1 MKREKENMTYRVY
14 QLKIAKEVYDY
25 GNEVGHVAAAVK
37 YPEYKVS
44 RDIRFQGSAKWE
56 PSMFA
61 YFSPVCEM
69 DASDLE
75 EVFNI
80 GNIGPEEKITRLDR
94 MHSVSVGDII
104 QNPTGEFYMVDDFG
118 FEKIQVN

>member
-1 MKREKENMTYRVY
+1 M
-14 QLKIAKEVYDY
+14 
-25 GNEVGHVAAAVK
+25 
-37 YPEYKVS
+37 
-44 RDIRFQGSAKWE
+44 DIRFQGSAKWK

-61 YFSPVCEM
+61 YFSPVCEIA
-69 DASDLE
+69 ASNLDQ
-75 EVFNI
+75 VFDI

-118 FEKIQVN
+118 FEKIQIN

>member
-1 MKREKENMTYRVY
+1 MSYKVY
-14 QLKIAKEVYDY
+14 QLKIAKHVYDY
-25 GNEVGHVAAAVK
+25 VNEVGHAEAAVK
-37 YPEYKVS
+37 YPEWKVS
-44 RDIRFQGSAKWE
+44 QDVRFRGSAKWE
-56 PSMFA
+56 PTMFEH
-61 YFSPVCEM
+61 FSLVCEI

-104 QNPTGEFYMVDDFG
+104 QDQDGAFHMVDDFG
-118 FEKIQVN
+118 FNQVLVVQ

>member
-1 MKREKENMTYRVY
+1 MTYRVY
-14 QLKIAKEVYDY
+14 QIKVARQVYDY
-25 GNEVGHVAAAVK
+25 VNEVGHEAAAIK
-37 YPEYKVS
+37 YPEYGVS
-44 RDIRFQGSAKWE
+44 MAIRFQGSAKWE

-80 GNIGPEEKITRLDR
+80 GNIGPEEKITRLAR

-104 QNPTGEFYMVDDFG
+104 EDSTGEFHMVDDFG

>member
-1 MKREKENMTYRVY
+1 MTYRVY
-14 QLKIAKEVYDY
+14 QIKVARQVYDY
-25 GNEVGHVAAAVK
+25 VNEVGHEAAATK
-37 YPEYKVS
+37 YPEYGVS
-44 RDIRFQGSAKWE
+44 MAIRFQGSAKWE

-104 QNPTGEFYMVDDFG
+104 EDSTGEFHMVDDFG

>member
-1 MKREKENMTYRVY
+1 M
-14 QLKIAKEVYDY
+14 A
-25 GNEVGHVAAAVK
+25 
-37 YPEYKVS
+37 
-44 RDIRFQGSAKWE
+44 IRFQGSAKWE
-56 PSMFA
+56 PAMFA

-75 EVFNI
+75 EVFNL

-104 QNPTGEFYMVDDFG
+104 QNPTGEFYMVDDYG
-118 FEKIQVN
+118 FKQIQIN